1 MSYFA
6 TNLSFNRRVK
16 EIFKIGKHL
25 AKLQSFVNG
34 HLLFILNENNSRD
47 TLLTE
52 MHYMS
57 HFMSFLVIN
66 LARLHLAKTNTI
78 HIQHTLCRS
87 NPVAE

>member
-1 MSYFA
+1 
-6 TNLSFNRRVK
+6 
-16 EIFKIGKHL
+16 
-25 AKLQSFVNG
+25 
-34 HLLFILNENNSRD
+34 
-47 TLLTE
+47 
-52 MHYMS
+52 MS